1 MFLEKLDQF
10 RPIRNGNSKD
20 LDKLADLLD
29 VIVINLKEAGRHEE
43 LGHGSLYIKIQ
54 KKMTELMLSN
64 YNRWLFEH
72 KKPECREKL
81 QEWIIQE
88 AEFQAVYVAAET
100 LCGVVGRRREGV
112 QTFFGQTRAPGKA
125 ESLECDHEFCRKDH
139 PLWRCEEFK
148 KMDVQSRWP
157 TVKQLRVYFCCL
169 RRNHTSDRSA
179 RSTPCG
185 IHGCQRTQNRLLHGG
200 LVTKNDFADDRVNHR
215 PEIADHDLE
224 RALVTEMGRSQSGN
238 VPGNPSKEGESSFLY
253 EISLTITKM
262 KGGGWS

>member
-1 MFLEKLDQF
+1 MDEELGLSFPPLPVNDTKLETKEDGSSNHELGKGMWKQLTRVSILLFSARGDKRCYGSWEAAFMACVDKALATAGYKLLQLKKYLSGEALKAVESLGHSPEAYETAKSRLERKYDGQLRQVNLFLEKLDQF

-29 VIVINLKEAGRHEE
+29 VIVINLKEAVRHEE

-112 QTFFGQTRAPGKA
+112 QTFFGQTRTPGKA

-139 PLWRCEEFK
+139 PL
-148 KMDVQSRWP
+148 
-157 TVKQLRVYFCCL
+157 
-169 RRNHTSDRSA
+169 
-179 RSTPCG
+179 
-185 IHGCQRTQNRLLHGG
+185 
-200 LVTKNDFADDRVNHR
+200 
-215 PEIADHDLE
+215 
-224 RALVTEMGRSQSGN
+224 
-238 VPGNPSKEGESSFLY
+238 
-253 EISLTITKM
+253 
-262 KGGGWS
+262 